1 MCSSGENQRGE
12 ESDTLLYPPM
22 VSSIRVLKGIQGGE
36 KDFSSLA
43 EAKERMKR
51 HSVQQGEGKL
61 ND

>member
-1 MCSSGENQRGE
+1 MGSVCSGGENQRGE

-22 VSSIRVLKGIQGGE
+22 VSSIRVLKEIQGGE

-51 HSVQQGEGKL
+51 HSV
-61 ND
+61 